1 MTITSS
7 NIYPPT
13 ITKRGGYMSRTDKQD
28 KIHALYK
35 VLLLYED
42 LTSAEPSIDEADY
55 TTYCERLSVRFR
67 AVDAETAD
75 TLAGLSKMG
84 LELTH
89 PIVRSCVLRMT
100 NKTERAG
107 G

>member
-1 MTITSS
+1 
-7 NIYPPT
+7 
-13 ITKRGGYMSRTDKQD
+13 MSRTDKQD

-42 LTSAEPSIDEADY
+42 LNSVEPSIDEADY

-67 AVDAETAD
+67 TVDSEIAD

-84 LELTH
+84 VELTH
-89 PIVRSCVLRMT
+89 HIVRSCVLRMT
-100 NKTERAG
+100 NRIERQG
-107 G
+107 D

>member
-1 MTITSS
+1 
-7 NIYPPT
+7 
-13 ITKRGGYMSRTDKQD
+13 MSRTDKQE

-35 VLLLYED
+35 VLLLFED
-42 LTSAEPSIDEADY
+42 LISADPSIEEADY

-67 AVDAETAD
+67 AVDGEIAD

-89 PIVRSCVLRMT
+89 PIIRLCVLHMT
-100 NKTERAG
+100 NKMERLG
-107 G
+107 D

>member
-1 MTITSS
+1 
-7 NIYPPT
+7 
-13 ITKRGGYMSRTDKQD
+13 MSRTDKQD

-35 VLLLYED
+35 VLLLFED
-42 LTSAEPSIDEADY
+42 LTSLEPTIEEADY

-67 AVDAETAD
+67 AVDGAIAE

-89 PIVRSCVLRMT
+89 PIIRSCVLRMT
-100 NKTERAG
+100 NRIERMG
-107 G
+107 D

>member
-1 MTITSS
+1 
-7 NIYPPT
+7 
-13 ITKRGGYMSRTDKQD
+13 MSRTDKQE

-35 VLLLYED
+35 VLLLFED
-42 LTSAEPSIDEADY
+42 LISADPSIDEADY

-67 AVDAETAD
+67 AVDGEIAD

-89 PIVRSCVLRMT
+89 SIIRSCVLRMT
-100 NKTERAG
+100 NKMERLG
-107 G
+107 D

>member
-1 MTITSS
+1 
-7 NIYPPT
+7 
-13 ITKRGGYMSRTDKQD
+13 MSRTEKQE

-35 VLLLYED
+35 VLLLFED
-42 LTSAEPSIDEADY
+42 LTSANPSIDEADY

-67 AVDAETAD
+67 AVDGEIAD

-89 PIVRSCVLRMT
+89 PIIRSCVLRMT
-100 NKTERAG
+100 NKMERIG
-107 G
+107 D

>member
-1 MTITSS
+1 
-7 NIYPPT
+7 
-13 ITKRGGYMSRTDKQD
+13 MSRTDKQD

-35 VLLLYED
+35 VLLLFED
-42 LTSAEPSIDEADY
+42 LTSLEPTIEEADY

-67 AVDAETAD
+67 AVDGEISD

-89 PIVRSCVLRMT
+89 PIIRSCVLRMT
-100 NKTERAG
+100 NRIERMG
-107 G
+107 D

>member
-1 MTITSS
+1 
-7 NIYPPT
+7 
-13 ITKRGGYMSRTDKQD
+13 MSRTDKQE

-35 VLLLYED
+35 VLLLFED
-42 LTSAEPSIDEADY
+42 LISADPSIDETDY

-67 AVDAETAD
+67 AVDGEIAD

-89 PIVRSCVLRMT
+89 PIIRSCVLRMT
-100 NKTERAG
+100 NKMERLG
-107 G
+107 D